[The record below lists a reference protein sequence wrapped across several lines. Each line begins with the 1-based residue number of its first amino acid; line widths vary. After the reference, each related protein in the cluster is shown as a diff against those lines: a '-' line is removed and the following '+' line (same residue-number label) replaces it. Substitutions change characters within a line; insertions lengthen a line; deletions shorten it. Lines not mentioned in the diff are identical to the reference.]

1 MIKSDEQESGYIG
14 MEESGCYIGSA
25 MRDVE
30 ILHITATN
38 IIARGRR
45 YGRQWFI
52 KGLREEFRDS
62 TAMRR
67 QLLKEFEIHSRLRH
81 PSVVQVVG
89 LEEIEGIGLCIVQE
103 WVEGTT
109 LREALR
115 KGALNAHDRKQLMHR
130 LTETVASLHRSGV
143 VHRDL
148 KPSNVMIRNIGREI
162 ALIDFGLADTS
173 DYMEWKQP
181 AGTAGFISPE
191 QLQSGGADPA
201 DDVYSLGVLMR
212 EVCPRYGG
220 IADRCTGSLT
230 RRPKDAG
237 ELLKILER
245 RSRRPKAIAIIVIAI
260 AAILLS
266 AFAVRRISALDDAA
280 ADTQRHIAVLTEENE
295 SNSSLVTTLR
305 DSLSDVRG
313 KLSDTEKELN
323 RVKEYENLR
332 QSILNEGFRR
342 IDNILRENDR
352 KISEIPSDSI
362 EEFTTVYSRILNEP
376 NNVIEKYYS
385 TLDNTNLSNEDLE
398 TILGDLYNYNAIK
411 QAVYI
416 KKWIKKFYPE
426 SQPAI

>member
-30 ILHITATN
+30 ILHVTATN

-115 KGALNAHDRKQLMHR
+115 KGALNAHDRKQLMRR

-212 EVCPRYGG
+212 EVCPSYGG

-305 DSLSDVRG
+305 DSLSDVRC

-352 KISEIPSDSI
+352 KISEIPSDSFD
-362 EEFTTVYSRILNEP
+362 EFNTVYSRILNEP

>member
-89 LEEIEGIGLCIVQE
+89 LEEIEGVGLCIVQE

-115 KGALNAHDRKQLMHR
+115 KGALNAHDRKQLMYR
-130 LTETVASLHRSGV
+130 LTDTVASLHRSGV

-181 AGTAGFISPE
+181 AGTTGFISPE

-212 EVCPRYGG
+212 
-220 IADRCTGSLT
+220 
-230 RRPKDAG
+230 
-237 ELLKILER
+237 
-245 RSRRPKAIAIIVIAI
+245 
-260 AAILLS
+260 
-266 AFAVRRISALDDAA
+266 
-280 ADTQRHIAVLTEENE
+280 
-295 SNSSLVTTLR
+295 
-305 DSLSDVRG
+305 
-313 KLSDTEKELN
+313 
-323 RVKEYENLR
+323 
-332 QSILNEGFRR
+332 
-342 IDNILRENDR
+342 
-352 KISEIPSDSI
+352 
-362 EEFTTVYSRILNEP
+362 
-376 NNVIEKYYS
+376 
-385 TLDNTNLSNEDLE
+385 
-398 TILGDLYNYNAIK
+398 
-411 QAVYI
+411 
-416 KKWIKKFYPE
+416 
-426 SQPAI
+426 